1 MKSCIKL
8 ESDERL
14 MTRAEVA
21 VILRVS
27 PRSLCRVPGLRVVR
41 INKRVLRYR
50 QGDVVDWIR
59 GHDASGQADN

>member
-1 MKSCIKL
+1 
-8 ESDERL
+8 
-14 MTRAEVA
+14 MTRDEVA
-21 VILRVS
+21 AILRVS

-59 GHDASGQADN
+59 GHDVSGRDDN

>member
-1 MKSCIKL
+1 MELKQ
-8 ESDERL
+8 DEKL
-14 MTRAEVA
+14 MTRDEVA
-21 VILRVS
+21 AILRVS

-59 GHDASGQADN
+59 GHDVSGRDDN

>member
-1 MKSCIKL
+1 MRLKL
-8 ESDERL
+8 DEKL
-14 MTRAEVA
+14 MTRDEVA
-21 VILRVS
+21 AILRVS

-59 GHDASGQADN
+59 GHDASGQDDN

>member
-1 MKSCIKL
+1 MKLKQ
-8 ESDERL
+8 DEKL
-14 MTRAEVA
+14 MTRDEVA
-21 VILRVS
+21 AVLRVN

-59 GHDASGQADN
+59 GHGGSGQADN

>member
-1 MKSCIKL
+1 MRLKL
-8 ESDERL
+8 DEKL
-14 MTRAEVA
+14 MTRDEVA
-21 VILRVS
+21 AILRVN

-59 GHDASGQADN
+59 GHDASGQNDN

>member
-1 MKSCIKL
+1 MKLKL
-8 ESDERL
+8 DEKL
-14 MTRAEVA
+14 MTRDEVA
-21 VILRVS
+21 AILRVN

-59 GHDASGQADN
+59 GHGGIGQADN

>member
-1 MKSCIKL
+1 MKSLIEL
-8 ESDERL
+8 ELDERL
-14 MTRAEVA
+14 MTRDEVA

-27 PRSLCRVPGLRVVR
+27 PRSLSSVPGLRVVQ

-59 GHDASGQADN
+59 GHGGSGQADK

>member
-1 MKSCIKL
+1 MRLKL
-8 ESDERL
+8 DEKL
-14 MTRAEVA
+14 MTRDEVA
-21 VILRVS
+21 AILRVN